1 MNLLEV
7 IAVVY
12 AVTIVN
18 IVLFGLILRWE
29 VKKKIKEEQ

>member
-1 MNLLEV
+1 MNLIEV

-18 IVLFGLILRWE
+18 IILFGLVLRWE